1 VDPFSEGLACVHKNG
16 KIGYINEGGELVI
29 PCNYD
34 PESSLI
40 YGDMELSY
48 DGYDNKFKDGLVKVV
63 LNGKGV
69 VINKK
74 GEVIIPDCDVI
85 NTEWLIK

>member
-1 VDPFSEGLACVHKNG
+1 VYSFSEGLACVYKND
-16 KIGYINEGGELVI
+16 KVGYINESGELVI

-34 PESSLI
+34 PVESLL

-48 DGYDNKFKDGLVKVV
+48 RNCNRFKDGLAKVA